1 MKTLTELFET
11 SDIVWTAHR
20 GASFEDAENTLSGF
34 RRAVAAGADMIEFD
48 VRMSRDGV
56 PVILHDKTIDRTS
69 DGTGRPEEWTLAEL
83 KKREFSYFSR
93 GERLQKPLHPGESIP
108 TFEEVLAEFRDLAA
122 MNIQVYADPAG
133 LSEICRLYLKYGMTD
148 RGYLTIAKTEDAQ
161 AVRAVSPDIEICL
174 TPGWHERNLPENL
187 RKCAAFGCR
196 FVQPIRETAT
206 AETFA
211 VCRELGLRANVFFAD
226 DAETAR
232 AAIALG
238 APGFLTN
245 RISDMCRAQCR

>member
-1 MKTLTELFET
+1 MRTLTELFET

-83 KKREFSYFSR
+83 KQREFTYFSR

-122 MNIQVYADPAG
+122 MNIQDNAGPEG
-133 LSEICRLYLKYGMTD
+133 LSE
-148 RGYLTIAKTEDAQ
+148 
-161 AVRAVSPDIEICL
+161 
-174 TPGWHERNLPENL
+174 N
-187 RKCAAFGCR
+187 
-196 FVQPIRETAT
+196 
-206 AETFA
+206 
-211 VCRELGLRANVFFAD
+211 
-226 DAETAR
+226 
-232 AAIALG
+232 
-238 APGFLTN
+238 
-245 RISDMCRAQCR
+245 